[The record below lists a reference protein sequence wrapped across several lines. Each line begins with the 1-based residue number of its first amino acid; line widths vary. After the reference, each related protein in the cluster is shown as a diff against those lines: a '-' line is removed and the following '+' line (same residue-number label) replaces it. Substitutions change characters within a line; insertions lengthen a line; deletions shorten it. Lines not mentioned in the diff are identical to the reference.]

1 MKTLR
6 EILYNVNIGQVL
18 GNNDIAVH
26 ALHIDSRQVGPGD
39 VFIAIRGL
47 AADGHDF
54 ISKAIGQ
61 GAGAVVC
68 ETIPDTTS
76 PDVCYVQVPNSHQA
90 AGVMAGNFYD
100 NPSHQLKLVGVTGT
114 NGKTTIATLLFRL
127 FTRLGHTCGLLST
140 VQNQI
145 GENIV
150 PATHTT
156 PDPVSLNALL
166 ADMVAQGCD
175 YAFMEVSSH
184 AVHQQRIA
192 GLKFAGG
199 IFSNITH
206 DHLDYHKTFDEYIRV
221 KKAFFDALPSTA
233 FALTNLDDKRG
244 NVMLQNT
251 KARKATYS
259 LRTMADFKGKILEN
273 NLTGLIMQ
281 VGEKEVHFRLI
292 GEFNAYNLMAVYGAA
307 VLLGKEKDDILAA
320 LSNIQGAE
328 GRFDYIVSKKLRV
341 IGIVDYAHTPDALLN
356 VLATIKNLRE
366 GHEQIITVVGCGGD
380 RDKAKRPVM
389 GQVAA
394 EHSDRVIFTSD
405 NPRSEDPQ
413 EIIGEMEEGVAVH
426 QRKKTLSIAD
436 RREAIKT
443 AVGFAQQEDIIL
455 IAGKGHEKYQEI
467 KGVKHPFDDK
477 QVLSEVLEL
486 LEK

>member
-6 EILYNVNIGQVL
+6 EILYNVNIVQVL
-18 GNNDIAVH
+18 GNNDIAIH
-26 ALHIDSRQVGPGD
+26 ALHIDSRQIRQGD
-39 VFIAIRGL
+39 AFIAIRGL

-61 GAGAVVC
+61 GAAAVIC
-68 ETIPDTTS
+68 ETVPDTIS
-76 PDVCYVQVPNSHQA
+76 PDVCYVQVANSHQT

-100 NPSHQLKLVGVTGT
+100 NPSHRLKLVGVTGT
-114 NGKTTIATLLFRL
+114 NGKTTIATMLFRL

-145 GENIV
+145 GDNII

-221 KKAFFDALPSTA
+221 KKAFFDSLPATA

-244 NVMLQNT
+244 TVMLQNT
-251 KARKATYS
+251 KARKTTYS

-273 NLTGLIMQ
+273 NLTGLVML

-292 GEFNAYNLMAVYGAA
+292 GEFNAYNLMAVYGSA
-307 VLLGKEKDDILAA
+307 VLLGKDKDEVLAA
-320 LSNIQGAE
+320 LSDIQGAE
-328 GRFDYIVSKKLRV
+328 GRFDYIVSKNLRV

-380 RDKAKRPVM
+380 RDTAKRPVM

-413 EIIGEMEEGVAVH
+413 EIIRQMETGVAVH
-426 QRKKTLSIAD
+426 QRRKTISIAD
-436 RREAIKT
+436 RKEAIKT
-443 AVGFAQQEDIIL
+443 AVSFAQQEDIIL
-455 IAGKGHEKYQEI
+455 VAGKGHEKYQEI

-477 QVLSEVLEL
+477 QVLIEIFNL

>member
-6 EILYNVNIGQVL
+6 DILYNVNIGQVL

-26 ALHIDSRQVGPGD
+26 ALHIDSRQVKPGD

-54 ISKAIGQ
+54 ISKAITQ
-61 GAGAVVC
+61 GAAAIVC
-68 ETIPDTTS
+68 ETVPSTTS

-90 AGVMAGNFYD
+90 AGVLAGNFYD

-145 GENIV
+145 GERIV

-156 PDPVSLNALL
+156 PDPIHLNALL

-199 IFSNITH
+199 VFSNITH

-221 KKAFFDALPSTA
+221 KKAFFDGLPA
-233 FALTNLDDKRG
+233 
-244 NVMLQNT
+244 
-251 KARKATYS
+251 
-259 LRTMADFKGKILEN
+259 
-273 NLTGLIMQ
+273 
-281 VGEKEVHFRLI
+281 
-292 GEFNAYNLMAVYGAA
+292 GA
-307 VLLGKEKDDILAA
+307 
-320 LSNIQGAE
+320 
-328 GRFDYIVSKKLRV
+328 
-341 IGIVDYAHTPDALLN
+341 
-356 VLATIKNLRE
+356 
-366 GHEQIITVVGCGGD
+366 
-380 RDKAKRPVM
+380 
-389 GQVAA
+389 
-394 EHSDRVIFTSD
+394 
-405 NPRSEDPQ
+405 
-413 EIIGEMEEGVAVH
+413 
-426 QRKKTLSIAD
+426 
-436 RREAIKT
+436 
-443 AVGFAQQEDIIL
+443 
-455 IAGKGHEKYQEI
+455 
-467 KGVKHPFDDK
+467 
-477 QVLSEVLEL
+477 
-486 LEK
+486 

>member
-413 EIIGEMEEGVAVH
+413 EIIREMEEGVAVH

>member
-6 EILYNVNIGQVL
+6 DILYNVNIGQVL

-26 ALHIDSRQVGPGD
+26 ALHIDSRQVKPGD

-54 ISKAIGQ
+54 ISKAIAQ
-61 GAGAVVC
+61 GAAAVVC
-68 ETIPDTTS
+68 ETVPPTTS

-90 AGVMAGNFYD
+90 AGVLAGNFYD
-100 NPSHQLKLVGVTGT
+100 NPSHKLKLVGITGT

-140 VQNQI
+140 VQNQV
-145 GENIV
+145 GERIV

-156 PDPVSLNALL
+156 PDPIHLNALL

-199 IFSNITH
+199 VFSNITH

-221 KKAFFDALPSTA
+221 KKAFFDGLPAGA

-273 NLTGLIMQ
+273 NLTGLIMLI
-281 VGEKEVHFRLI
+281 GDREVHFRLI

-307 VLLGKEKDDILAA
+307 VLLGKDKDEVLAA
-320 LSNIQGAE
+320 LSDVQGAE

-380 RDKAKRPVM
+380 RDRAKRPVM

-413 EIIGEMEEGVAVH
+413 EIIREMEAGVAVH
-426 QRKKTLSIAD
+426 QHKKTLSIAD
-436 RREAIKT
+436 RKEAIKT

-477 QVLSEVLEL
+477 QVLAEVLEL